1 MAADVQVEFRDL
13 GLTRVRDI
21 LRRLSGLSLTI
32 GFQGESGGQ
41 LYPTGVNVASV
52 AMFQEFGTKTIPQ
65 RAFLRST
72 FFERRDEIE
81 RILADAFGD
90 ALTNTAPTL
99 SPAINAMATAG
110 RKIVR
115 LVERKINTSTGWAK
129 ANAPSTVAKKGFDF
143 PLHETDLMAR
153 SVTWAVRRGSS
164 ILSTGGAN

>member
-13 GLTRVRDI
+13 GLSRVRDI

-32 GFQGESGGQ
+32 GFQGESGRQ
-41 LYPTGVNVASV
+41 LYPTGVNVSTV

-65 RAFLRST
+65 RAFLRAT
-72 FFERRDEIE
+72 MFERRDQVEQIM
-81 RILADAFGD
+81 ADAIGS
-90 ALTNTAPTL
+90 AITNTSPTL
-99 SPAINAMATAG
+99 SPAIGALSNAG
-110 RKIVR
+110 RGIVR

-129 ANAPSTVAKKGFDF
+129 ANAPSTVAKKGFDY

-164 ILSTGGAN
+164 ILASGGS